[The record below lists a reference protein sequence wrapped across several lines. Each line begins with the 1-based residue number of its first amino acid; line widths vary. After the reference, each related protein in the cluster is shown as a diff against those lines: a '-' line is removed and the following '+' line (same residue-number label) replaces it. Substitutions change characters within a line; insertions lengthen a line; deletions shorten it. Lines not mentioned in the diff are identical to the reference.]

1 MLLKDPPILVLDEAT
16 SALDSS
22 NEQAIQQA
30 LREAAA
36 RRTTLVIAH
45 RLSTVVDANLIIV
58 LEDGQIV
65 QQGTHDALLLQGGRY
80 SELWAMQAR
89 DDGKL

>member
-16 SALDSS
+16 SALDST

-36 RRTTLVIAH
+36 QRTTLVIAH
-45 RLSTVVDANLIIV
+45 RLSTVVDANMIIV
-58 LEDGQIV
+58 LEQGQIV
-65 QQGTHDALLLQGGRY
+65 QSGTHDELLSQGGRY
-80 SELWAMQAR
+80 AELWAMQAR
-89 DDGKL
+89 ESTDC